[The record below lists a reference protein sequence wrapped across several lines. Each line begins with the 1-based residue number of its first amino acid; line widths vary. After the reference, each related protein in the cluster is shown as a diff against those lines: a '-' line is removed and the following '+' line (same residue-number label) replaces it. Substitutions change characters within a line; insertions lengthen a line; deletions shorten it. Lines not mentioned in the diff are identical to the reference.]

1 MRRVIRKSWRI
12 LKPYAFI
19 LPTLIPLLVFVY
31 YPLVHSFQIS
41 FIDWNMVS
49 PHPKWVGLA
58 NYKNLLTSG
67 EFWTAVKNT
76 AVYSLI
82 LLIGLF
88 AAPFIAAFG
97 VTQIRSR
104 AASFFKGALFLP
116 TVLSL
121 SVSAIVFLWSLNPV
135 IGIINQLLGMIGI
148 PGVNWLSD
156 PNWAKWA
163 VSLSVM
169 WKTFGYNFLVL
180 MASLLAVPEE
190 LKEAARVQ
198 GLRSSFGLMRKI
210 IIPLST
216 GTLIYVF
223 VTSIVV
229 GIQYVFV
236 PVQMLTNGGPN
247 QATSNLVFLIYQY
260 GFQFFKSGLAS
271 ATAILTFFTF
281 LLLIIVQ
288 AFYLERRAYYEN

>member
-1 MRRVIRKSWRI
+1 MRMVLRKSWRRV
-12 LKPYAFI
+12 KPYAYI

-31 YPLVHSFQIS
+31 YPLFHSFQIS
-41 FIDWNMVS
+41 FVEWNMVS

-97 VTQIRSR
+97 VTQIKNRT
-104 AASFFKGALFLP
+104 ASFFKGALFAP

-121 SVSAIVFLWSLNPV
+121 SVSAIVFLWLLNPV

-156 PNWAKWA
+156 ANWAKWA
-163 VSLSVM
+163 VSLSVI
-169 WKTFGYNFLVL
+169 WKTFGYNFIVL
-180 MASLLAVPEE
+180 LASLLAVPQE

-247 QATSNLVFLIYQY
+247 QATSNLVFLVYQY

-271 ATAILTFFTF
+271 ATAIVTFFAF

-288 AFYLERRAYYEN
+288 ALYMDRRAYYEN